1 MFKIAIDG
9 PAGAGKSTISK
20 LVAQVLHFE
29 YIDTGAMYR
38 AITLKGL
45 RLGIDLEDENEYG
58 FLETTTLDIF
68 NGKVMM
74 DGEDVSEEIRSVE
87 VTNNASYPARVGVVR
102 TFLVDY
108 QRRIS
113 EARNV
118 VMDGRDIGTVVL
130 PNANLKIYLTASVE
144 CRALR
149 RMKEREAKGVYLSLE
164 ETMAEIEARDFKDS
178 TRAIS
183 PLKKADDAIL
193 IDSSNMSIEEV
204 VNHII
209 FLVYERGFK
218 NE

>member
-38 AITLKGL
+38 AITLKAM
-45 RLGIDLEDENEYG
+45 RLGINLENEDEYG
-58 FLETTTLDIF
+58 FLESTTLDIF
-68 NGKVMM
+68 NGKVIM
-74 DGEDVSEEIRSVE
+74 DDEDVSVEIRSVE
-87 VTNNASYPARVGVVR
+87 ITNNVSVPSRIRVVR
-102 TFLVDY
+102 EYLVDY
-108 QRRIS
+108 QRKIS
-113 EARNV
+113 DARNV

-130 PNANLKIYLTASVE
+130 PNADLKIYLTASVK

-149 RMKEREAKGVYLSLE
+149 RMKEREASGVYLSLE
-164 ETMAEIEARDFKDS
+164 ETMAEIEARDYKDS

-183 PLKKADDAIL
+183 PLRQADDAIL
-193 IDSSNMSIEEV
+193 LDSSDMSIEEV
-204 VNHII
+204 VNFII

>member
-38 AITLKGL
+38 AITLKAM
-45 RLGIDLEDENEYG
+45 RLGINLENEDEYG
-58 FLETTTLDIF
+58 FLESTTLDIF
-68 NGKVMM
+68 NGKVIM
-74 DGEDVSEEIRSVE
+74 DDEDVSVEIRSVE
-87 VTNNASYPARVGVVR
+87 ITNNVSVPSRIGVVR
-102 TFLVDY
+102 EYLVDY
-108 QRRIS
+108 QRKIS
-113 EARNV
+113 DARNV

-130 PNANLKIYLTASVE
+130 PNADLKIYLTASVK

-149 RMKEREAKGVYLSLE
+149 RMKEREESGVYLSLE
-164 ETMAEIEARDFKDS
+164 ETMAEIEARDYKDS

-183 PLKKADDAIL
+183 PLRQADDAIL
-193 IDSSNMSIEEV
+193 LDSSDMSIEEV
-204 VNHII
+204 VNFII

>member
-20 LVAQVLHFE
+20 IVAQVLGFE

-38 AITLKGL
+38 AITLKAM
-45 RLGIDLEDENEYG
+45 RLGINLENEDEYG

-68 NGKVMM
+68 NGKVLM
-74 DGEDVSEEIRSVE
+74 DGEDVSEAIRSVE
-87 VTNNASYPARVGVVR
+87 VTNNVSVPSRIRVVR
-102 TFLVDY
+102 EFLVDY
-108 QRRIS
+108 QRIIS
-113 EARNV
+113 NARNV

-130 PNANLKIYLTASVE
+130 PNADLKIYLTASVE
-144 CRALR
+144 CRAIR
-149 RMKEREAKGVYLSLE
+149 RMKERQEKGVFLSLE
-164 ETMAEIEARDFKDS
+164 ETIQEIEARDFKDS

-183 PLKKADDAIL
+183 PLKQADDAIL
-193 IDSSNMSIEEV
+193 IDSSDMSIEEV
-204 VNHII
+204 VNKII

>member
-38 AITLKGL
+38 AITLKAM
-45 RLGIDLEDENEYG
+45 RLGINLENEDEYG
-58 FLETTTLDIF
+58 FLESTTLDIF
-68 NGKVMM
+68 NGKVIM
-74 DGEDVSEEIRSVE
+74 DDEDVSVEIRSVE
-87 VTNNASYPARVGVVR
+87 ITNNVSVPSRIGVVR
-102 TFLVDY
+102 EYLVDY
-108 QRRIS
+108 QRKIS
-113 EARNV
+113 DARNV

-130 PNANLKIYLTASVE
+130 PNADLKIYLTASVK

-149 RMKEREAKGVYLSLE
+149 RMKEREASGVYLSLE
-164 ETMAEIEARDFKDS
+164 ETMAEIEARDYKDS

-183 PLKKADDAIL
+183 PLRQADDAIL
-193 IDSSNMSIEEV
+193 LDSSDMSIEEV
-204 VNHII
+204 VNFII

>member
-38 AITLKGL
+38 AITLKAM
-45 RLGIDLEDENEYG
+45 RLGINLENEDEYG
-58 FLETTTLDIF
+58 FLESTTLDIF
-68 NGKVMM
+68 NGKVIM
-74 DGEDVSEEIRSVE
+74 DDEDVSVEIRSVE
-87 VTNNASYPARVGVVR
+87 ITNNVSVPSRIRVVR
-102 TFLVDY
+102 EYLVDY
-108 QRRIS
+108 QRKIS
-113 EARNV
+113 DARNV

-130 PNANLKIYLTASVE
+130 PNADLKIYLTASVK

-149 RMKEREAKGVYLSLE
+149 RMKEREESGVYLSLE
-164 ETMAEIEARDFKDS
+164 ETMAEIEARDYKDS

-183 PLKKADDAIL
+183 PLRQADDAIL
-193 IDSSNMSIEEV
+193 LDSSDMSIEEV
-204 VNHII
+204 VNFII

>member
-38 AITLKGL
+38 AITLKAM
-45 RLGIDLEDENEYG
+45 RLGINLENEDEYG
-58 FLETTTLDIF
+58 FLESTTLDIF
-68 NGKVMM
+68 NGKVIM
-74 DGEDVSEEIRSVE
+74 DDEDVSVEIRSVE
-87 VTNNASYPARVGVVR
+87 ITNNVSVPSRIGVVR
-102 TFLVDY
+102 EYLVDY
-108 QRRIS
+108 QRKIS

-130 PNANLKIYLTASVE
+130 PNADLKIYLTASVE

-149 RMKEREAKGVYLSLE
+149 RMKEREASGVYLSLE
-164 ETMAEIEARDFKDS
+164 ETMAEIEARDHKDS

-183 PLKKADDAIL
+183 PLRQADDAIL
-193 IDSSNMSIEEV
+193 LDSSDMSIEEV
-204 VNHII
+204 VNFII

>member
-38 AITLKGL
+38 AITLKAM
-45 RLGIDLEDENEYG
+45 RLGINLENEDEYG

-68 NGKVMM
+68 NGKVIM
-74 DGEDVSEEIRSVE
+74 DDEDVSVEIRSVE
-87 VTNNASYPARVGVVR
+87 ITNNVSVPSRIRVVR
-102 TFLVDY
+102 EYLVDY
-108 QRRIS
+108 QRKIS
-113 EARNV
+113 DARNV

-130 PNANLKIYLTASVE
+130 PNADLKIYLTASVK

-149 RMKEREAKGVYLSLE
+149 RMKEREASGVYLSLE
-164 ETMAEIEARDFKDS
+164 ETMAEIEARDYKDS

-183 PLKKADDAIL
+183 PLRQADDAIL
-193 IDSSNMSIEEV
+193 LDSSDMSIEEV
-204 VNHII
+204 VNFII

>member
-38 AITLKGL
+38 AITLKAM
-45 RLGIDLEDENEYG
+45 RLGINLENEDEYG
-58 FLETTTLDIF
+58 FLESTTLDIF
-68 NGKVMM
+68 NGKVIM
-74 DGEDVSEEIRSVE
+74 DDEDVSVEIRSVE
-87 VTNNASYPARVGVVR
+87 ITNNVSVPSRIGVVR
-102 TFLVDY
+102 EYLVDY
-108 QRRIS
+108 QRKIS
-113 EARNV
+113 DARNV

-130 PNANLKIYLTASVE
+130 PNADLKIYLTASVK

-149 RMKEREAKGVYLSLE
+149 RMKEREESGVYLSLE
-164 ETMAEIEARDFKDS
+164 ETMAEIEARDYKDS

-183 PLKKADDAIL
+183 PLRQADEAIL
-193 IDSSNMSIEEV
+193 LDSSDMSIEEV
-204 VNHII
+204 VNFII

>member
-38 AITLKGL
+38 AITLKAM
-45 RLGIDLEDENEYG
+45 RLGINLENEDEYG

-68 NGKVMM
+68 NGKVIM
-74 DGEDVSEEIRSVE
+74 DDEDVSVEIRSVE
-87 VTNNASYPARVGVVR
+87 ITNNVSVPSKIRVVR
-102 TFLVDY
+102 EYLVDY
-108 QRRIS
+108 QRKIS
-113 EARNV
+113 DARNV

-130 PNANLKIYLTASVE
+130 PNADLKIYLTASVK

-149 RMKEREAKGVYLSLE
+149 RMKEREASGVYLSLE
-164 ETMAEIEARDFKDS
+164 ETMAEIEARDYKDS

-183 PLKKADDAIL
+183 PLRQADDAIL
-193 IDSSNMSIEEV
+193 LDSSDMSIEEV
-204 VNHII
+204 VNFII